1 MNNAIRDTFDLLY
14 LRWNMLRNAKSKV
27 FIWLGVL
34 TIAVAVLMASY
45 AGSAIKMLAASPNPN
60 AEVARKFAITYLE
73 SFLRGELG
81 SLVATTLGLAIISVM
96 IAPFTGASSTSLI
109 SHYHLVSVR
118 SSERHRFT
126 DSIVTQLFSSI
137 SLLQLITLTAVGSL
151 LTLDKGRIEGIL
163 YAWISWPVLIVLS
176 TFFIWLAE
184 YLYRKV
190 GERKR
195 LVMLFGALAV
205 VGLAVLI
212 DPAHG
217 STVFGIGT
225 SYAFLIQNFYSFSF
239 PLKFLS
245 LLILFVI
252 FVGLLFFAS
261 LMCKKALS
269 QPEIH
274 TAQLK
279 AAQKKV
285 RVWKTSSSPF
295 VEATHVVIMQ
305 IWRNLEIRKPLIL
318 VTLFGAGMIFF
329 GKGVFSV
336 MATMILI
343 VPLVS
348 SLSWG
353 SNVFGIL
360 GNGYVWISSNPRIR
374 NNIIWIFAGIQITLS
389 VGLFVL
395 MCLPAIIA
403 GQEGTEGLAGAVLAV
418 ISTSFLMTRSALD
431 KSVHTPF
438 EYKAGFR
445 GESPLPPATML
456 SYTIRFAL
464 WSGMY
469 GFIVVIVSSIMIQ
482 LGLAFLAIVWSIF
495 RLNRLNNKF
504 LTDATLQNKIVYTI
518 GND

>member
-1 MNNAIRDTFDLLY
+1 MTHAIRDTFDLLY
-14 LRWNMLRNAKSKV
+14 LRWNMLRSTKSKV
-27 FIWLGVL
+27 FIWVGIL

-96 IAPFTGASSTSLI
+96 VAPFTGASSTSLI

-118 SSERHRFT
+118 ASERHRFT

-151 LTLDKGRIEGIL
+151 LTLDEGRIEGIL

-190 GERKR
+190 GEKKR
-195 LVMLFGALAV
+195 LAILFATLAL
-205 VGLAVLI
+205 VGLGVLV

-217 STVFGIGT
+217 TTVFGVGT
-225 SYAFLIQNFYSFSF
+225 SYAFLIQNFYHFDIVVKALAILILIVIF
-239 PLKFLS
+239 FG
-245 LLILFVI
+245 LLIL
-252 FVGLLFFAS
+252 AS
-261 LMCKKALS
+261 MMCKKALS

-285 RVWKTSSSPF
+285 RVWKTSSSPL
-295 VEATHVVIMQ
+295 VEATHVIVMQ
-305 IWRNLEIRKPLIL
+305 LWRNLEIRKPLIL
-318 VTLFGAGMIFF
+318 VSLFGAGMIFF

-353 SNVFGIL
+353 SNVFGII
-360 GNGYVWISSNPRIR
+360 GNGYVWLSSNPRVR
-374 NNIIWIFAGIQITLS
+374 HNIIWIFAAIQILLS

-395 MCLPAIIA
+395 MCLPALIV
-403 GQEGTEGLAGAVLAV
+403 GQEGSQGLAGAVLAV
-418 ISTSFLMTRSALD
+418 IGTSFLMTRSALD
-431 KSVHTPF
+431 KSVHNPF

-469 GFIVVIVSSIMIQ
+469 GFIVVIASSIMIQ
-482 LGLAFLAIVWSIF
+482 LGLVFLAVVWSMF
-495 RLNRLNNKF
+495 RLNRLNHKF
-504 LTDATLQNKIVYTI
+504 LTDSSIQNKIVYTI

>member
-1 MNNAIRDTFDLLY
+1 MNKAIQDTFDLLY

-27 FIWLGVL
+27 FIWLGIL
-34 TIAVAVLMASY
+34 TIAISVLGASY
-45 AGSAIKMLAASPNPN
+45 AGSAIKTLAASPNPN

-96 IAPFTGASSTSLI
+96 VAPFTGASSTSLI
-109 SHYHLVSVR
+109 SHYHLVSIR
-118 SSERHRFT
+118 ASERHRFT
-126 DSIVTQLFSSI
+126 DSIITQLFSSI

-151 LTLDKGRIEGIL
+151 LTLDEGRIQGIL
-163 YAWISWPVLIVLS
+163 YAWLSWPVLIVLS

-195 LVMLFGALAV
+195 LAILFTALAL
-205 VGLAVLI
+205 VGLAVLV

-217 STVFGIGT
+217 STVFGVGT
-225 SYAFLIQNFYSFSF
+225 SYAFLIQNFYSFSAV
-239 PLKFLS
+239 LKFYS
-245 LLILFVI
+245 IMILAVL
-252 FVGLLFFAS
+252 FVGLLFFS
-261 LMCKKALS
+261 NKMCRKALS

-285 RVWKTSSSPF
+285 RVWKTSASPL
-295 VEATHVVIMQ
+295 VETTHVVVMQ
-305 IWRNLEIRKPLIL
+305 LWRNLEIRKPLIL

-348 SLSWG
+348 ALSWG

-360 GNGYVWISSNPRIR
+360 GNGYVWLSSSPRVR
-374 NNIIWIFAGIQITLS
+374 QNIIWVFAGIQITLS
-389 VGLFVL
+389 ICLFVL
-395 MCLPAIIA
+395 MCIPALIV
-403 GQEGTEGLAGAVLAV
+403 GQEGSESLAGAVLAV
-418 ISTSFLMTRSALD
+418 IATAFLMTRSSLE
-431 KSVHTPF
+431 KSVHNPF

-456 SYTIRFAL
+456 SYTVRFAL

-469 GFIVVIVSSIMIQ
+469 GFIVIIASNILIQ
-482 LGLAFLAIVWSIF
+482 AGLVFVAVAWSVF
-495 RLNRLNNKF
+495 RLNRLNSKF
-504 LTDATLQNKIVYTI
+504 LTDERIQNKIIYTI